1 MKYKHHQLPRR
12 TEIKHVPS
20 FKNWILGNLHLC
32 ASDDLTPTLTLHH
45 ITRDAHNSQP
55 YMCLLSDS
63 VDRYP
68 GFEHVHGVTY
78 ECCGF
83 LFLGFWKLRLPY
95 GPVLVQQLCTQTE
108 RQKVCIHQD
117 RESAK
122 SPPAVI
128 LLLQVY
134 AYTATARF
142 DSATRTLVYH
152 VTGGLGST
160 WLGGCM
166 LSDALCRRPDALC
179 RNVVWPKDT
188 KTKDPWQ
195 RLSWI

>member
-1 MKYKHHQLPRR
+1 M
-12 TEIKHVPS
+12 
-20 FKNWILGNLHLC
+20 C

-83 LFLGFWKLRLPY
+83 LSLGFWKLRLPY
-95 GPVLVQQLCTQTE
+95 GPVLVQRLCTQAE

-128 LLLQVY
+128 LGTTVASVCVYCDCQV
-134 AYTATARF
+134 RF
-142 DSATRTLVYH
+142 SHQNVGISCDGRA
-152 VTGGLGST
+152 GLNM
-160 WLGGCM
+160 GGCM